1 MEYWDGLLK
10 TPYYLVDETL
20 LKQNLEILREV
31 SGRAGCKI
39 LLAQKAFSM
48 FSVYPLLREYLAG
61 SAASGLFEARLGHE
75 EFGGE
80 THVFSA
86 AYREDEFDE
95 ILRYADHVVFNSPSQ
110 VKKYGERVKA
120 AGKSAGLRL
129 NPECSTIIPTSA
141 RFVIRFFP
149 SAARSNF

>member
-1 MEYWDGLLK
+1 MDYWDGLLK

-20 LKQNLEILREV
+20 LKQNLEILGEV

-95 ILRYADHVVFNSPSQ
+95 PRMLHTGRPCDLRSLFARLQTGDDKAEP
-110 VKKYGERVKA
+110 GERREV
-120 AGKSAGLRL
+120 
-129 NPECSTIIPTSA
+129 
-141 RFVIRFFP
+141 
-149 SAARSNF
+149 

>member
-75 EFGGE
+75 DVYKRQA
-80 THVFSA
+80 TDSRWTA
-86 AYREDEFDE
+86 
-95 ILRYADHVVFNSPSQ
+95 RYPSCLQIQRSRRTECRCFRPSLYQAD
-110 VKKYGERVKA
+110 
-120 AGKSAGLRL
+120 
-129 NPECSTIIPTSA
+129 
-141 RFVIRFFP
+141 
-149 SAARSNF
+149 